1 MTLEKMNEEI
11 SRLEENISES
21 QKKRDQLV
29 KMRNDEIADQ
39 VAKALAKHDISVNEL
54 LKLKKASK
62 EELRNFFGI
71 KEDNGKN
78 E

>member
-11 SRLEENISES
+11 SRLEETIYES